1 MPVDASEEQLYE
13 AFGKLRR
20 MILMFRSHSKGVLA
34 RYCEKIDNRIGKTPL
49 GKTLIEGLM
58 QKGVIYTD
66 NTMYYIEITRFG
78 EVLGAKYR
86 IRGTGTFIQAIRY
99 NISPQNSLFKCSIN

>member
-78 EVLGAKYR
+78 EVLGAKYDD
-86 IRGTGTFIQAIRY
+86 IRLSEMNDKIKAFLM
-99 NISPQNSLFKCSIN
+99 SLI